1 MPDLSTYPRFN
12 LAHLPTPFE
21 EWSRLGDELGL
32 KLFAKRDDCTGL
44 AFGGNKTRKLEFLVG
59 DALAQK
65 ATCLVTVGAIQ
76 SNHCRQTVA
85 AANKAGLPC
94 HLVLV
99 DQVPIKTPPYIHSG
113 NVLLDH
119 LLGAK
124 LHPVENKATAPE
136 FILNLIGELQAAGE
150 TPYFM
155 PPGGST
161 AVGALGY
168 VDCAMELAT
177 QAEATGANLRH
188 VVVASS
194 SAGTQAGLVAGFAAM
209 GADVNVHGVNV
220 YEDDPATL
228 SEAVAKLASETLAL
242 LKSDARVPDII
253 VHGDYRGEGYGI
265 PTEGMIEALGLA
277 ARLEAVLLDPV
288 YSGKGMAGL
297 IGLARAGAFG
307 AGEGVCF
314 IHTGGTPGLF
324 AYAPVLNAAF
334 KG

>member
-1 MPDLSTYPRFN
+1 MPDLSTFPRFQ

-21 EWSRLGDELGL
+21 EWSRLGAELGV

-65 ATCLVTVGAIQ
+65 ATCLMTVGAIQ
-76 SNHCRQTVA
+76 SNHCRQTAA

-119 LLGAK
+119 LLCATI
-124 LHPVENKATAPE
+124 HMVPNKADAPD

-168 VDCAMELAT
+168 VACAQELAA
-177 QAEATGANLRH
+177 QADAAGIKLKH

-194 SAGTQAGLVAGFAAM
+194 SAGTQAGLIAGFASM
-209 GADVNVHGVNV
+209 GADINVHGVNV
-220 YEDDPATL
+220 YEDDPAKL
-228 SEAVAKLASETLAL
+228 GEAVAKLASETLTL
-242 LKSDARVPDII
+242 LKSGAHVPDII

-265 PTEGMIEALGLA
+265 PTDGMIEALNLT
-277 ARLEAVLLDPV
+277 ARHEAVLLDPV

-297 IGLARAGAFG
+297 IGLARAGTFG

-324 AYAPVLNAAF
+324 AYAPELNAAF

>member
-1 MPDLSTYPRFN
+1 MPDLSTFPRFP
-12 LAHLPTPFE
+12 LAHLPTPLE
-21 EWSRLGDELGL
+21 EWSRLGAELGL

-65 ATCLVTVGAIQ
+65 ATCLVTVGAVQ

-85 AANKAGLPC
+85 AANKAGLSC

-124 LHPVENKATAPE
+124 LHSVESKAAAPE

-168 VDCAMELAT
+168 VDCAQELIA
-177 QAEATGANLRH
+177 QAADMNLRH

-220 YEDDPATL
+220 YEDDPAKL
-228 SEAVAKLASETLAL
+228 GEAVALLADETLSL
-242 LKSDARVPDII
+242 MKSDASPREII
-253 VHGDYRGEGYGI
+253 VHSEYRGEGYGI
-265 PTEGMIEALGLA
+265 PTDGMIEALGLA
-277 ARLEAVLLDPV
+277 ARHEAVLLDPV

-297 IGLARAGAFG
+297 IGLAREGAFG

-324 AYAPVLNAAF
+324 AYAPELNVAF